1 MSEVANSVTQLL
13 AKHGILNYRTLFSQ
27 EQYSKS
33 TMPQSNDH
41 IIKPFTLTML
51 EKSLAPELADVAKSN
66 FHSRITLVDERM
78 KQVLSLETLKKKAVY
93 HPPLPQNASTAH
105 KKGAPSQS
113 KGVEKRRRR
122 SQNTSVS
129 VDDIFDDTFQKKR
142 GRLSDRS
149 GKKPDG
155 QQAEESLASR
165 VPQDVLQPKLEGVFQ
180 VFWDLELE
188 PAAVVTPF
196 FGLITPKNC
205 DMLGLPRFFDKV
217 VESCSL
223 ANISEKL
230 KERAYV
236 TLESFEADFNLM
248 FNNIYLYFAPDSPQY
263 LKAKE
268 LQDLFRERWTH
279 VLMDFK
285 KL

>member
-1 MSEVANSVTQLL
+1 MSEVADSVTQLL
-13 AKHGILNYRTLFSQ
+13 SKHGILNYRTLFCQ

-41 IIKPFTLTML
+41 IIKPFTLTIQ
-51 EKSLAPELADVAKSN
+51 EKSLAPELADIAQSN
-66 FHSRITLVDERM
+66 FHSRITLADERL
-78 KQVLSLETLKKKAVY
+78 KQVLSLETLKKKVVY
-93 HPPLPQNASTAH
+93 HAQLPPNSSIVH
-105 KKGAPSQS
+105 KKSAAPQS
-113 KGVEKRRRR
+113 KGGEKRRRR

-129 VDDIFDDTFQKKR
+129 VDEIFDDTFQKKR
-142 GRLSDRS
+142 GRVSDRS
-149 GKKPDG
+149 SKKPDG
-155 QQAEESLASR
+155 HVTDVSVVSR
-165 VPQDVLQPKLEGVFQ
+165 IPQDVLQPKLEAVFQ

-188 PAAVVTPF
+188 PSAVVTPF
-196 FGLITPKNC
+196 FGLITPRNC

-230 KERAYV
+230 KEKAYV
-236 TLESFEADFNLM
+236 TVESFEADFNLM
-248 FNNIYLYFAPDSPQY
+248 FNNIYLYFAPDSLQY

-268 LQDLFRERWTH
+268 LHDLFRERWTH
-279 VLMDFK
+279 VLMDLK